1 MVNAWTLDGQEIH
14 NNYKI
19 VDKIK
24 EMGPTTVTIFQKI
37 EDGYLRISTNV
48 ITKAGR
54 RAVGTFIPNES
65 EVIKTIEK
73 GNRYQG
79 RAYVVDDWYTTIYDP
94 IYINGEIQGILYVG
108 EKESA
113 INMFKQES
121 KSERYLGD
129 GYAFV
134 MSDNTKFNGLMLM
147 HPTLEGIN
155 VRTSGNIEY
164 LELYNELISDY
175 TQKEETEASRI
186 IRIKNTSL
194 GKDVFV
200 YYTYHEI
207 FHYYIGIVV
216 PYDSFLGNEM
226 QYMVELLLWRF
237 AIGLPIVVLLVFL
250 FTFIYKKRL
259 GRIIYSLHQLG
270 KGIIP
275 KPIRENGRDEI
286 AQTAKFINTLA
297 SSNKELIRNV
307 KRVED
312 GEYDAKVR
320 MKSDR
325 DQLAISFNNM
335 AKQLYD
341 FEDKHQ
347 HQLMMRKAE
356 NDLFER
362 TRFANDMDIF
372 GQNALRSI
380 ANYLPI
386 QVGCFYYYHEA
397 EELLTCQSSIGISDK
412 TNFRNIKLG
421 EGLIGEVAARKIEVK
436 EVEDIPK
443 DFYKLKTGIGE
454 CDLKQLIIIPLVL
467 NDNLLGVIE
476 IASVNIFSVRHW
488 DLLNV
493 YKESLAISLNISKSR
508 IETQTLLEQI
518 QVQSEEL
525 RVSNETLE
533 EQANALQVSEED
545 LQVQQE
551 ELRVSNEELE
561 VQASSLRKS
570 EEALLTQKETLE
582 QEMKKRVEAQTQ
594 LELSIDKAHA
604 ATQAKS
610 MFLAN
615 MSHEIRTPM
624 NGIIGISDIL
634 AETSLSAEQTNY
646 LKLISSSANN
656 LLTIINDI
664 LDFSKIEAGK
674 IEMEEIPFSVKSLI
688 EDTADVLQFKA
699 AEQNNSIFTYID
711 NEVPVSLIGDP
722 VRLQQILMNL
732 ASNAVKFTH
741 NGEVTL
747 SCEVKDIK
755 EQKVH
760 LLFKVKDT
768 GIGISK
774 EGQNKLFQSFS
785 QVDASTTRKFGGT
798 GLGLVISKKLAEK
811 MGGEFS
817 VESKEGKGSTF
828 MFSAYFDIDANEQIT
843 IDNRDY
849 KELSTLVI
857 DNHEPSCLIF
867 RKYLEAKNAKVETV
881 NSTIKAIS
889 LIEQRYK
896 EKKPFQLVFVDYQM
910 PDMNGIQFVKKIQS
924 NKHFK
929 DLKFILL
936 TTQQNVISG
945 ELRKKLS
952 IASSLDK
959 PIKRMSLYH
968 AIEKVVYGIETEDSS
983 SQQAKKD
990 KKEVPDTR
998 KKLKILLTE
1007 DNVINQKVAVYNLK
1021 EWGHEVEVADNGE
1034 ISIQKFKDGDFDLI
1048 LMDIQ
1053 MPVLD
1058 GLKATKEIRAYEKE
1072 NQLKPIKIIAM
1083 TANALKGDDQIC
1095 FDAGMNNYISKPF
1108 KKTDL
1113 ENIIYQ

>member
-1 MVNAWTLDGQEIH
+1 
-14 NNYKI
+14 
-19 VDKIK
+19 
-24 EMGPTTVTIFQKI
+24 
-37 EDGYLRISTNV
+37 
-48 ITKAGR
+48 
-54 RAVGTFIPNES
+54 
-65 EVIKTIEK
+65 
-73 GNRYQG
+73 
-79 RAYVVDDWYTTIYDP
+79 
-94 IYINGEIQGILYVG
+94 
-108 EKESA
+108 
-113 INMFKQES
+113 
-121 KSERYLGD
+121 
-129 GYAFV
+129 
-134 MSDNTKFNGLMLM
+134 
-147 HPTLEGIN
+147 
-155 VRTSGNIEY
+155 
-164 LELYNELISDY
+164 
-175 TQKEETEASRI
+175 
-186 IRIKNTSL
+186 
-194 GKDVFV
+194 
-200 YYTYHEI
+200 
-207 FHYYIGIVV
+207 
-216 PYDSFLGNEM
+216 
-226 QYMVELLLWRF
+226 
-237 AIGLPIVVLLVFL
+237 
-250 FTFIYKKRL
+250 
-259 GRIIYSLHQLG
+259 
-270 KGIIP
+270 
-275 KPIRENGRDEI
+275 
-286 AQTAKFINTLA
+286 
-297 SSNKELIRNV
+297 
-307 KRVED
+307 
-312 GEYDAKVR
+312 
-320 MKSDR
+320 
-325 DQLAISFNNM
+325 
-335 AKQLYD
+335 
-341 FEDKHQ
+341 
-347 HQLMMRKAE
+347 
-356 NDLFER
+356 
-362 TRFANDMDIF
+362 
-372 GQNALRSI
+372 
-380 ANYLPI
+380 
-386 QVGCFYYYHEA
+386 
-397 EELLTCQSSIGISDK
+397 
-412 TNFRNIKLG
+412 
-421 EGLIGEVAARKIEVK
+421 
-436 EVEDIPK
+436 
-443 DFYKLKTGIGE
+443 
-454 CDLKQLIIIPLVL
+454 
-467 NDNLLGVIE
+467 
-476 IASVNIFSVRHW
+476 
-488 DLLNV
+488 
-493 YKESLAISLNISKSR
+493 
-508 IETQTLLEQI
+508 
-518 QVQSEEL
+518 
-525 RVSNETLE
+525 
-533 EQANALQVSEED
+533 
-545 LQVQQE
+545 
-551 ELRVSNEELE
+551 
-561 VQASSLRKS
+561 
-570 EEALLTQKETLE
+570 
-582 QEMKKRVEAQTQ
+582 
-594 LELSIDKAHA
+594 
-604 ATQAKS
+604 

-881 NSTIKAIS
+881 NST
-889 LIEQRYK
+889 
-896 EKKPFQLVFVDYQM
+896 
-910 PDMNGIQFVKKIQS
+910 
-924 NKHFK
+924 FK